1 MKKIALVCVLALA
14 GCSTTQVEWQQDN
27 QIKVAEA
34 TVVLKSNLWINKM
47 PSIGEAQDQMLH
59 GAIYLQATSDLP
71 AELTVE
77 GLTIKQGAETWLI
90 DGSDLE
96 LRTHSETQWEV
107 AFKWQLELDDTQPV
121 NVAVQLKDGEA
132 IKWLVENDVKVDTV
146 Y

>member
-1 MKKIALVCVLALA
+1 MKKIALVCALALA

-59 GAIYLQATSDLP
+59 GAIYLQATSELP
-71 AELTVE
+71 AELAVE

-90 DGSDLE
+90 DGNDLE
-96 LRTHSETQWEV
+96 LRTHGETQWEV
-107 AFKWQLELDDTQPV
+107 AFKWQLEVDDTQPV
-121 NVAVQLKDGEA
+121 DVAVQLKDGEA
-132 IKWLVENDVKVDTV
+132 VKWLVEHDVKVDTV

>member
-1 MKKIALVCVLALA
+1 MKKIALVCALALA

-71 AELTVE
+71 AELAVE

-90 DGSDLE
+90 DGNDLE

-107 AFKWQLELDDTQPV
+107 AFKWQLEVDDTQPV
-121 NVAVQLKDGEA
+121 DVAVQLKDGEA
-132 IKWLVENDVKVDTV
+132 VKWLVEHDVKVDTV

>member
-1 MKKIALVCVLALA
+1 MKKIALVCALALA

-59 GAIYLQATSDLP
+59 GAIYLQATSELP
-71 AELTVE
+71 AELAVE

-90 DGSDLE
+90 DGNDLE

-107 AFKWQLELDDTQPV
+107 AFKWQLEVDDTQPV
-121 NVAVQLKDGEA
+121 DVAVQLKDGEA
-132 IKWLVENDVKVDTV
+132 VKWLVEHDVKVDTV

>member
-1 MKKIALVCVLALA
+1 MKKIALVCALALA

-47 PSIGEAQDQMLH
+47 PSIGEAQDQMLN
-59 GAIYLQATSDLP
+59 GAIYLQATSELP
-71 AELTVE
+71 AELAVE

-90 DGSDLE
+90 DGNDLE

-107 AFKWQLELDDTQPV
+107 AFKWQLEVDDTQPV
-121 NVAVQLKDGEA
+121 DVAVQLKDGEA
-132 IKWLVENDVKVDTV
+132 VKWLVEHDVKVDTV